1 MQWWGGHPGQGPLQP
16 PFLVP
21 PTNFYLA
28 YSSPTFLEHL
38 EQVLCEM
45 FSFLCLI
52 YALKTWCRFDVLG
65 GGPLTLLLASGKV
78 TKEDVEAKDE
88 GNTKPE
94 SERSPPRCDTGPGA
108 SGTRESRS
116 LSSGS
121 RGKERTRT
129 VSDSGSNRNPSS
141 HSEEEEDAARS
152 AFVSS
157 WSGDEENGSSAG
169 SQEGGELEDE
179 TKGCGSK
186 EEKVVEEDAEDEVA
200 EECDPSFQE
209 EASSSDSSDSNIT
222 SELSDDQTFDDSVCD
237 DEGVEGEEV
246 GSSAVNDVENITNT
260 PWYSEWASRL
270 VLRYFSVREGAS
282 VIWQ

>member
-21 PTNFYLA
+21 PTNFYLT

-94 SERSPPRCDTGPGA
+94 SERSPPRCDTTGA

-186 EEKVVEEDAEDEVA
+186 EEKVVEEDEEDEVA
-200 EECDPSFQE
+200 EECDPSLQE

-282 VIWQ
+282 VI